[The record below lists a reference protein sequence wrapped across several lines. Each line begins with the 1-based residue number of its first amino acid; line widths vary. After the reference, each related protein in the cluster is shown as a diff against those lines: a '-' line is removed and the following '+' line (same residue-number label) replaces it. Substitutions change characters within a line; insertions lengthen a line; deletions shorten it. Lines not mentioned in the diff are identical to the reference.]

1 MTDQPAPNS
10 PGRSSPFTSLT
21 LSTFVKASGEVE
33 PSSAD
38 QRPSGIAAEG
48 HQTLVLSNSSL
59 EGGESMQL
67 TAAHIAQ
74 AEAEETALKLLAQR
88 NPRAAQDAI
97 VRRYRA
103 GIYQHAAYILKD
115 QEEAID
121 VAQEVFIRAFRE
133 PRLYEADFRI
143 KAWLYR
149 VTTNLCFNMVR
160 DRKRRSAILETVPM
174 ATTTHAGQSEHV
186 HHEEKQRQIFEAMES
201 ISEEHRSILMLR
213 YYDDLSYNEI
223 ADALQIKL
231 GTVMSRLSRAKRRL
245 MEALGAA
252 GVQEDE

>member
-1 MTDQPAPNS
+1 MAACVPA
-10 PGRSSPFTSLT
+10 GTT
-21 LSTFVKASGEVE
+21 G
-33 PSSAD
+33 
-38 QRPSGIAAEG
+38 Q
-48 HQTLVLSNSSL
+48 
-59 EGGESMQL
+59 EGGPLMVQPEVVTSQ
-67 TAAHIAQ
+67 T
-74 AEAEETALKLLAQR
+74 EAEEAALKELARR
-88 NPRAAQDAI
+88 NPRAAQDAV

-103 GIYQHAAYILKD
+103 GIHQHAAYILKD

-133 PRLYEADFRI
+133 PRLFEPDFRI

-160 DRKRRSAILETVPM
+160 DRKRRTAILETVPM
-174 ATTTHAGQSEHV
+174 STSTQAAQSEV
-186 HHEEKQRQIFEAMES
+186 VQSDQQQRQILDAMQA

-213 YYDDLSYNEI
+213 FYDDLSYSEI

-245 MEALGAA
+245 MEALGVV
-252 GVQEDE
+252 GVQEGE